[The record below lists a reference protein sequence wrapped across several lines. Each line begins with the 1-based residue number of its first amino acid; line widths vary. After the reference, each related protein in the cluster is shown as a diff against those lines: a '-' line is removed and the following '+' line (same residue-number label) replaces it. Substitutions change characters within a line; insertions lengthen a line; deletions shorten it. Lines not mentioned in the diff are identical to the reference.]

1 MTINDVGKRT
11 GSSNYGR
18 IRSRAAHLEADEEK
32 GKRLGGRA
40 VRSKGESGEDE
51 FPRSLVARKL
61 GERGSAEGE

>member
-40 VRSKGESGEDE
+40 IRSKENQV
-51 FPRSLVARKL
+51 RTNSLVRWSR
-61 GERGSAEGE
+61 EN

>member
-40 VRSKGESGEDE
+40 VRSKGNLVKTD
-51 FPRSLVARKL
+51 SLVRWSR
-61 GERGSAEGE
+61 EN

>member
-1 MTINDVGKRT
+1 MTINDVEKRT

-40 VRSKGESGEDE
+40 IRSKGNQV
-51 FPRSLVARKL
+51 RTNSLVRWSR
-61 GERGSAEGE
+61 EN